1 MRVSEHAGVEPGI
14 NRKKSNDSQV
24 RLSLES
30 DVMGR
35 SQAAGS
41 RDTPP

>member
-1 MRVSEHAGVEPGI
+1 MVGSEHAGIELGI
-14 NRKKSNDSQV
+14 NRKKSDDSQV
-24 RLSLES
+24 RRSLES

-41 RDTPP
+41 RDPPP